1 MIKNNLSAI
10 SKDTPLAMLTIGQ
23 LSSFLGLDAKNEERH
38 TQEDKSGRSYVYGLK
53 GIQELFHVSH
63 TTAQIYKDGILKDA
77 VYQSGRKIVVDVEK
91 AIALFNARKEEK

>member
-1 MIKNNLSAI
+1 
-10 SKDTPLAMLTIGQ
+10 MLTIGQ
-23 LSSFLGLDAKNEERH
+23 LSSFLGLDLKNKEKRSP
-38 TQEDKSGRSYVYGLK
+38 EDNNGRSYVYGLK

-91 AIALFNARKEEK
+91 AIALFNAGREG

>member
-1 MIKNNLSAI
+1 MKTFNSTPV

-23 LSSFLGLDAKNEERH
+23 LSSFLGLDAPEEKERSLEVKN
-38 TQEDKSGRSYVYGLK
+38 GRSYVYGLK

-63 TTAQIYKDGILKDA
+63 STAQIYKDGILKEA

-91 AIALFNARKEEK
+91 AIKLFNAKREEK

>member
-1 MIKNNLSAI
+1 MTTNNFSTI

-23 LSSFLGLDAKNEERH
+23 LSSFLGLDARDDEK
-38 TQEDKSGRSYVYGLK
+38 QSPDDKSGRSYVYGLK

-91 AIALFNARKEEK
+91 AIKLFNARKEER